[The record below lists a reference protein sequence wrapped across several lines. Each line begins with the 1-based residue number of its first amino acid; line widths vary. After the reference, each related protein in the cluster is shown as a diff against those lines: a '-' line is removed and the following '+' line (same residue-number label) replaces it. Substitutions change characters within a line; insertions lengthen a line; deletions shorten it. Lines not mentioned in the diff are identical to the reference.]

1 MIIIFFNIQ
10 FLCTIKIHIKY
21 VHSPLKIR
29 IIIADML
36 ITFISLKSTNNV
48 KKNLYMNEDIIK
60 HLILF
65 KILLYSVLFSF
76 NSPFLS

>member
-1 MIIIFFNIQ
+1 
-10 FLCTIKIHIKY
+10 
-21 VHSPLKIR
+21 
-29 IIIADML
+29 ML

-76 NSPFLS
+76 NIPFLSW